1 VRGEDSFVRAQ
12 WAAKPLVWQAY
23 PQAEAVH
30 LDKVQSFLDCY
41 LRDCDAHAA
50 QIMQQFARAWNDEE
64 EAGLDWSSFQAQLP
78 YLQLH
83 ALQWCS
89 HLSSQTELAQGLVR
103 FAAERK
109 QTLS

>member
-1 VRGEDSFVRAQ
+1 
-12 WAAKPLVWQAY
+12 LIWQAY

-41 LRDCDAHAA
+41 LCDCDVHAA
-50 QIMQQFARAWNDEE
+50 QVIQLFASAWN
-64 EAGLDWSSFQAQLP
+64 AGEKAELDWLSLQAQLP
-78 YLQLH
+78 QLQLH
-83 ALQWCS
+83 ALQWCD

-109 QTLS
+109 QTLSKQASS